1 MDIIGKEVLHK
12 ILGVGTVISQEGKT
26 LSVHFD
32 SKNGQIT
39 WQDLEDVLANGDL
52 VCYESQM
59 LREWKAMAGIVQN
72 GDRKG
77 QPMHLSGVQ
86 TNSLC
91 ILTTREPYTTE

>member
-1 MDIIGKEVLHK
+1 MDIIEKEVLHR

-26 LSVHFD
+26 LSVHFG

-39 WQDLEDVLANGDL
+39 RQDLEDVLANGDL

-91 ILTTREPYTTE
+91 TLTTREPYTTE